1 MNFLKVISFTIMITF
16 FINSCSKKATYSQ
29 NSVKDKQTL
38 RHIKEVLWAK
48 AYREQDT
55 VLLDQILDE
64 SFEFIDGSGNR
75 FTKKDE
81 LHWIKNNATKHD
93 SFHYEIKRLD
103 IYKNGTAIISGT
115 GHIYKDSIYSFYQS
129 SNVLIKKDTIW
140 KAISSHVSGYRQLK

>member
-1 MNFLKVISFTIMITF
+1 MIKISFVTFLLLFACSELHDNSYPKIT
-16 FINSCSKKATYSQ
+16 S
-29 NSVKDKQTL
+29 KDKNIL
-38 RHIKEVLWAK
+38 RNIKEELWPK

-55 VLLDQILDE
+55 ILLNQILDE
-64 SFEFIDGSGNR
+64 SFELIDGSGNR

-93 SFHYEIKRLD
+93 SFHYEIKRLE

-129 SNVLIKKDTIW
+129 SNVLIKKDSIW
-140 KAISSHVSGYRQLK
+140 KAISSHVSGYKQIK